1 MISAINNEFIK
12 ADENRDGCLTLP
24 ELFVYL
30 KRKHP
35 VLFSYNKPSISSN
48 NIDFFGDLPVFQFNY
63 TKLSAS
69 SISLSKGKKQ
79 TLKTSIKGPKSLT
92 YNEILLESN
101 LMPVVS
107 YTFTT
112 QLDFY

>member
-1 MISAINNEFIK
+1 MFVVSTDYKTDEFADQLSRSMISAINNEFIK

-69 SISLSKGKKQ
+69 SISIS
-79 TLKTSIKGPKSLT
+79 
-92 YNEILLESN
+92 
-101 LMPVVS
+101 
-107 YTFTT
+107 
-112 QLDFY
+112 